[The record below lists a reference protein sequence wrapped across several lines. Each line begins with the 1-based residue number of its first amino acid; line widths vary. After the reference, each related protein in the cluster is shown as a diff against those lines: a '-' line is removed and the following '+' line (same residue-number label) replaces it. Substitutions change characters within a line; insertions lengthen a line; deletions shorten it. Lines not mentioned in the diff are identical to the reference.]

1 MSRLKIGVL
10 ASTLAVLSLPFL
22 IACIWDVDTIAM
34 ERAQFPSA
42 LELIT
47 GKFVRHSDAYYEW
60 RVQDRLAKLKDREG
74 DLALRDD
81 LAVAY
86 DKLKQ
91 HQLAI
96 DTMTKSLELQ
106 PERYETLAN
115 LGTFHIHAGNLEVG
129 LDYIKQAIAINPDA
143 HFGREVY
150 QQLVVEYVL
159 DRKKSR
165 PEGALLPLRE
175 NGLNAKNQGGF
186 DGFLFSVRKT
196 SNAEQEIAAAVK
208 GILGMMRFGDYQSPV
223 LLEALGDLLTAGNR
237 EQRPNQL
244 AARAYR
250 QATAVT
256 KPPTSLAYL
265 ELATG
270 ALSTQL
276 IDGTD
281 KDVDEKVKLQ
291 LEAEVAEAERWFQEV
306 VDDEQRW
313 IRAGV
318 DVDAAFAQKYYAD
331 PVVGEE
337 PRFNSFWWIAGT
349 FTMVAITALLAGVA
363 VFNRRGRTVS

>member
-1 MSRLKIGVL
+1 MSRLKAGLL
-10 ASTLAVLSLPFL
+10 ASALAVLSLPFL
-22 IACIWDVDTIAM
+22 VACIWDVDTIAM

-47 GKFVRHSDAYYEW
+47 GKFIRHSDAYYEW

-106 PERYETLAN
+106 PKRYETLAN
-115 LGTFHIHAGNLEVG
+115 LGTFYIHAGNLEVG

-165 PEGALLPLRE
+165 TEGALLPLRNSWSASE
-175 NGLNAKNQGGF
+175 PGGF
-186 DGFLFSVRKT
+186 VRFLRKVRE
-196 SNAEQEIAAAVK
+196 SSEQEEEVTAAVK

-223 LLEALGDLLTAGNR
+223 LLEVLGDLMVARHR
-237 EQRPNQL
+237 ESDATQL
-244 AARAYR
+244 AARAYWR
-250 QATAVT
+250 AAAVT
-256 KPPTSLAYL
+256 DAPAQQAYL
-265 ELATG
+265 DFG
-270 ALSTQL
+270 FKALSTQL
-276 IDGTD
+276 INGKQNNVID
-281 KDVDEKVKLQ
+281 KNQAQ
-291 LEAEVAEAERWFQEV
+291 LEAEVAEAERWFQGV
-306 VDDEQRW
+306 VDDERRW
-313 IRAGV
+313 IEAGV

-331 PVVGEE
+331 PVVGEG
-337 PRFNSFWWIAGT
+337 RWFISYWWIAGT
-349 FTMVAITALLAGVA
+349 FTMAAITALLVGVA
-363 VFNRRGRTVS
+363 VLNRRVKTVS